1 MHWPHI
7 IRDQCIVINVLLPYL
22 RLRGKVLILI
32 FCPIN
37 SAKGPFMI
45 IFIMTSS
52 RPLKGSGCII
62 HPMNECHVEPK
73 SLGQSNLVRKCG
85 AAECWCHRPMG
96 RDWPL
101 SHEYSILML
110 RYIKQ
115 QFQLESDHQTQRNI
129 SCLVKSIP
137 PKKYLEI
144 FKLRLG
150 SGTQALT
157 QALSSSLRLTQA
169 LTQWQWQWPR
179 VWADTKI
186 L

>member
-1 MHWPHI
+1 MSSHVTHCMHWPHI
-7 IRDQCIVINVLLPYL
+7 IRDRCIVINVLLPYL

-96 RDWPL
+96 TDWLAPIPWIFY
-101 SHEYSILML
+101 SHATL
-110 RYIKQ
+110 
-115 QFQLESDHQTQRNI
+115 HQATI
-129 SCLVKSIP
+129 STWKWPSNT
-137 PKKYLEI
+137 KKYLEI
-144 FKLRLG
+144 
-150 SGTQALT
+150 SI
-157 QALSSSLRLTQA
+157 SLCLD
-169 LTQWQWQWPR
+169 
-179 VWADTKI
+179 VNKI
-186 L
+186 LFFFLNREIF